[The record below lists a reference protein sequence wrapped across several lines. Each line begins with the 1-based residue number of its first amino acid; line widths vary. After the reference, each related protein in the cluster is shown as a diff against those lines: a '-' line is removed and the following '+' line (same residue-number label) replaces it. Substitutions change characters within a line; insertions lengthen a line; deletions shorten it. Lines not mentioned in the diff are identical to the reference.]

1 MTDPGR
7 ATLVRERHGRGR
19 DFLAARKSCRSRLKT
34 FIDLAIYRARGRE
47 SARRIVLAFTT
58 ASLERISNCKMA
70 FLEQHFIDDAFHLL
84 TALACGAGIGFER
97 QWRQRLAGLRT
108 NTLVSLGA
116 AIFVVFAGQFSDES
130 PTRVAAQVVT
140 GIGFLGAGV
149 ISKEG
154 ANVRGLNTAATL
166 WCSGAV
172 GLLAGA
178 GYWRHAL
185 LAVLLVTSINLF
197 LRPLIAMIDRQP
209 IESAEVE
216 TFYLVTMICRSDEE
230 EKFRALLLHSF
241 STRDLHLRELD
252 SANIEGSDRVEIA
265 AQVTS
270 DKQRELAL
278 ELVVGRLSLETGVT
292 AARWKRVTNLL

>member
-1 MTDPGR
+1 MTLLD
-7 ATLVRERHGRGR
+7 
-19 DFLAARKSCRSRLKT
+19 
-34 FIDLAIYRARGRE
+34 
-47 SARRIVLAFTT
+47 
-58 ASLERISNCKMA
+58 
-70 FLEQHFIDDAFHLL
+70 QHFLDDVAHLL
-84 TALACGAGIGFER
+84 TALACGATIGFER

-116 AIFVVFAGQFSDES
+116 ATFVVFAAQFTDGS

-178 GYWRHAL
+178 GYWRHAI
-185 LAVLLVTSINLF
+185 LAVILVTSINLF
-197 LRPLIAMIDRQP
+197 LRPLIALIDRQ
-209 IESAEVE
+209 SLDNAEVE
-216 TFYLVTMICRSDEE
+216 TFYLVTVICRADEE
-230 EKFRALLLHSF
+230 EKFRALLLQNF
-241 STRDLHLRELD
+241 STGSLHLHELD
-252 SANIEGSDRVEIA
+252 SANIEGSDRVEIIA
-265 AQVTS
+265 RVTT

-278 ELVVGRLSLETGVT
+278 EHVVGRLSLEPGVT
-292 AARWKRVTNLL
+292 AARWKRVDTIV